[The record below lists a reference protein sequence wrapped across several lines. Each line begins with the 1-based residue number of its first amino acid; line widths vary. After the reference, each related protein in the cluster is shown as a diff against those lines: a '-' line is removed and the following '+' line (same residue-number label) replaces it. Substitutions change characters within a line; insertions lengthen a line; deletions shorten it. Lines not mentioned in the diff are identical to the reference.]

1 MLAFY
6 VATFSGRKLANL
18 GLTLPNMSHALV
30 VDDLFKRY
38 GDIVA
43 VDHLSFSVRRGEI
56 FGLLGPNGAGK
67 TTTLE
72 IVEGLATADSGMVSV
87 LGLDVATRS
96 REVKSRIGVQL
107 QASSYYEY
115 LTLQEILT
123 LMGSFYPRCL
133 SPKELL
139 ERVSLGD
146 KSRRRVRQ
154 LSGGEQQRFALAA
167 SLVNDPEL
175 VILDEPTTGLD
186 PVSRR
191 DLWELVGQVR
201 ESGSTVIVTTHYM
214 EEAEE
219 HCDRVAIINHGRLL
233 DSGPPREL
241 IGRLGSKVGA
251 SYAVKLQTAAPLD
264 GEQLESLHID
274 GQGRPS
280 VLENSEG
287 DAGSAYLLRIDGSP
301 VALQD
306 LLKRISQMGITLEQL
321 EITPVTL
328 EDVFIELTRS

>member
-1 MLAFY
+1 
-6 VATFSGRKLANL
+6 
-18 GLTLPNMSHALV
+18 MSHALV
-30 VDDLFKRY
+30 VEDVVKRY

-43 VDHLSFSVRRGEI
+43 VDGLSFSVDRGEI

-72 IVEGLATADSGMVSV
+72 IVEGLTAADSGRVSV
-87 LGLDVATRS
+87 LGLDVATQG
-96 REVKSRIGVQL
+96 REVKSRLGVQL
-107 QASSYYEY
+107 QSSSYYEY
-115 LTLQEILT
+115 LTLREILA
-123 LMGSFYPRCL
+123 LLGSFYPRRL
-133 SPKELL
+133 APQELL
-139 ERVSLGD
+139 ERVNLSD
-146 KSRRRVRQ
+146 KARRRVRQ

-191 DLWELVGQVR
+191 DLWELVGRVR
-201 ESGSTVIVTTHYM
+201 EDGATVIVTTHYM

-241 IGRLGSKVGA
+241 IGRVQA
-251 SYAVKLQTAAPLD
+251 SYAVKLQTGEPLNM
-264 GEQLESLHID
+264 EQLEALHIN
-274 GQGRPS
+274 GQTGPA
-280 VLENSEG
+280 VP
-287 DAGSAYLLRIDGSP
+287 GSADGRTGSVYLLRIDGSP
-301 VALQD
+301 AALRELLDRVTRTGVAL
-306 LLKRISQMGITLEQL
+306 EHL

-328 EDVFIELTRS
+328 EDVFIELTRD

>member
-1 MLAFY
+1 
-6 VATFSGRKLANL
+6 
-18 GLTLPNMSHALV
+18 MSHALV
-30 VDDLFKRY
+30 VEDVVKLY
-38 GDIVA
+38 GDFVA
-43 VDHLSFSVRRGEI
+43 VDGLSFSVERGEI

-72 IVEGLATADSGMVSV
+72 IVEGLLRPDSGRVCV
-87 LGLDVATRS
+87 LGLDVATQVRD
-96 REVKSRIGVQL
+96 VKARLGVQL
-107 QASSYYEY
+107 QSSSYYEY
-115 LTLQEILT
+115 LTLREILA
-123 LMGSFYPRCL
+123 LLGSFYPRRL
-133 SPKELL
+133 SPQDLL
-139 ERVSLGD
+139 ERVNLGD
-146 KSRRRVRQ
+146 KARRRVRQ

-201 ESGSTVIVTTHYM
+201 EGGATVIVTTHYM

-241 IGRLGSKVGA
+241 IGRVEA
-251 SYAVKLQTAAPLD
+251 SYAVKLQTAQPLN
-264 GEQLESLHID
+264 GEQLEALHISRD
-274 GQGRPS
+274 GFQTRPYVQGNTPG
-280 VLENSEG
+280 N
-287 DAGSAYLLRIDGSP
+287 AYHLRLDGSP
-301 VALQD
+301 AALQE
-306 LLKRISQMGITLEQL
+306 LLDRVARTGIALEQM

-328 EDVFIELTRS
+328 EDVFIELTR